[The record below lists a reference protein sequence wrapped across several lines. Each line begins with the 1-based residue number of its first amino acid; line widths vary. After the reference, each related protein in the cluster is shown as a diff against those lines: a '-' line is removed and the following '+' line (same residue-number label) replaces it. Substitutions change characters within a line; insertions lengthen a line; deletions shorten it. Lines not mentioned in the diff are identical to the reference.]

1 MSWSV
6 ILAFLAGAFLM
17 SAIDAVSYKRKLA
30 RLEEHKESERKEEQK
45 TD

>member
-1 MSWSV
+1 
-6 ILAFLAGAFLM
+6 M